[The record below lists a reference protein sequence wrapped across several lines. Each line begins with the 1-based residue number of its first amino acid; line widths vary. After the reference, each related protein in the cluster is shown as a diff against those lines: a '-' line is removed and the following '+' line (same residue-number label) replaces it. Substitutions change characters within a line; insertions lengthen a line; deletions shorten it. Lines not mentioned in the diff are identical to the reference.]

1 MVFKPWHTFKTAKAK
16 IIKTN
21 DSQFSVFMKNINS
34 LRVFRRN
41 NAEPDPDGKYVLYWM
56 SIQRRLEYNYAL
68 EYAVAWAN
76 KLGKP
81 LLIYEGLSCDI
92 PWACDRFHQFLIE
105 GMAETHQICADM
117 GWNYYS
123 YIETAKGEGAGLVEA
138 LSGSAALVIADE
150 YPVYIIRPYNRL
162 MSRKITVPYITVD
175 SNGIIPLRKSEKP
188 PYSAYIFRKTMQKH
202 FRESFE
208 SGPKENALADLQHN
222 QPIQLPEDFLKRWP
236 DAAPLYTDIPSL
248 VANLP
253 IDHAV
258 KALKTPGTR
267 AFALGKMQEFLS
279 AKLNRYGQE
288 RNEPD
293 AAAASGLS
301 PWLHYGKI
309 SAYEVVKKTLEHQPK
324 GWSLDELSYNNGQ
337 RDGFFGGNPNVE
349 SFLDELITWR
359 EVGYHFCHL
368 VPDYDKYNSLPDW
381 ALQTLE
387 EHSMDEREYVYSL
400 DQLEKAETHDPI
412 WNAAQRQLVSE
423 GIIQNYLRMLW
434 GKKVLEW
441 TPDPRTAL
449 EYLIQLNNKYA
460 IDGRDPNSYTGI
472 FWIFGRFDRAWGP
485 VRPIYGKVRYMTSDS
500 TAKKIKLKS
509 YLRKYAS
516 F

>member
-1 MVFKPWHTFKTAKAK
+1 
-16 IIKTN
+16 
-21 DSQFSVFMKNINS
+21 MKNINS

-41 NAEPDPDGKYVLYWM
+41 NAETNPEADYVLYWM
-56 SIQRRLEYNYAL
+56 SIQRRLEYNFAL
-68 EYAVAWAN
+68 EYAVGWAN

-105 GMAETHQICADM
+105 GMAETQQICAKA
-117 GWNYYS
+117 GWNYFS
-123 YIETAKGEGAGLVEA
+123 YVETEKGQGTGLVESLA
-138 LSGSAALVIADE
+138 ARAALVVADE

-162 MSRKITVPYITVD
+162 ISRKVTVPYITVD
-175 SNGIIPLRKSEKP
+175 SNGIIPLEKSEKP

-208 SGPKENALADLQHN
+208 NGPKQHPLNDLQNLQAVHIPDHVLN
-222 QPIQLPEDFLKRWP
+222 RWP
-236 DAAPLYTDIPSL
+236 DATPLYDDIPEL
-248 VANLP
+248 VARMP
-253 IDHAV
+253 INHSV
-258 KALKTPGTR
+258 KALSIPGTR
-267 AFALGKMQEFLS
+267 AYALGKMQQFVSSRLY
-279 AKLNRYGQE
+279 RYAEE

-309 SAYEVVKKTLEHQPK
+309 SAYEIVQKSLEYQPK
-324 GWSLDELSYNNGQ
+324 DWSLNELSYNNGQ
-337 RDGFFGGNPNVE
+337 RDGFFAGNPNVE
-349 SFLDELITWR
+349 AFLDELITWR
-359 EVGYHFCHL
+359 EVGFHFCHL
-368 VPDYDKYNSLPDW
+368 VPNYDKYQSLPDW

-387 EHSMDEREYVYSL
+387 EHSMDEREYVYSF
-400 DQLEKAETHDPI
+400 DQLERAETHDPI
-412 WNAAQRQLVSE
+412 WNAAQRQLVRD

-449 EYLIQLNNKYA
+449 EYLIELNNKYA
-460 IDGRDPNSYTGI
+460 IDGRDPNSYSGI

-485 VRPIYGKVRYMTSDS
+485 ERRIFGKVRYMTSDS

-509 YLRKYAS
+509 YLRQYAS